1 MFYSWVVKCAA
12 LLFIACFRHSDR
24 RAQAKLTWGGGGRGE
39 GNEGRQESKRGGG
52 GGGSLAIVPVS
63 PCFCPIFHACD
74 LTRSP
79 PSECCL
85 YVLKV
90 WNRLCYSSQV
100 VCFCYPFYRA
110 FITLDII
117 ILRMS
122 SFSALLPLLY
132 CMFFQQNKTIDH
144 FTVILAFE

>member
-1 MFYSWVVKCAA
+1 M
-12 LLFIACFRHSDR
+12 
-24 RAQAKLTWGGGGRGE
+24 GGGD
-39 GNEGRQESKRGGG
+39 EGRQQSERGG

-63 PCFCPIFHACD
+63 PCFSPIFHAFD

-79 PSECCL
+79 PAECRP

-100 VCFCYPFYRA
+100 VRFFCPFYRA
-110 FITLDII
+110 SITLDII

-122 SFSALLPLLY
+122 SFAIAILHVLSTTGK
-132 CMFFQQNKTIDH
+132 NKRFPFLD
-144 FTVILAFE
+144 ILGYLKNTHKNPNLEE

>member
-1 MFYSWVVKCAA
+1 MGCKTRSIAIHS
-12 LLFIACFRHSDR
+12 LFQAFRSKSASEIDVGR
-24 RAQAKLTWGGGGRGE
+24 RREGG
-39 GNEGRQESKRGGG
+39 GNEGRQESERGGG

-63 PCFCPIFHACD
+63 PCFCPIFHAYD
-74 LTRSP
+74 LSRSP
-79 PSECCL
+79 PSECRL

-100 VCFCYPFYRA
+100 VCFCCPFYRV

-117 ILRMS
+117 LLRMS

>member
-1 MFYSWVVKCAA
+1 MFYSWVVKRAA
-12 LLFIACFRHSDR
+12 LLFIACSRHSDR
-24 RAQAKLTWGGGGRGE
+24 RAQAKLTWGGGKRGE
-39 GNEGRQESKRGGG
+39 AREQKGGG

-63 PCFCPIFHACD
+63 PCFCPIFHAYD

-79 PSECCL
+79 PSECRL

-100 VCFCYPFYRA
+100 VCFCCPFYRV